1 MRLATASPAHAR
13 SIAEIYREA
22 FPESIELFFPRKPR
36 ERLLRLLALSFALL
50 FGRGAKGAVALD
62 EDGRMAGYLLYSTSR
77 GQARGSLPQAVSLL
91 ARMALGLGPVEML
104 KLMTNQLL
112 MMITVRKAKKVPKP
126 QAAILSVA
134 VLPAYQGQ
142 GVGTLLLDHAL
153 KELQGQSVGLNVRAN
168 NAAGKRLYAAAGF
181 EECGSRRD
189 LGGKW
194 LILYRP
200 PVS

>member
-62 EDGRMAGYLLYSTSR
+62 EDGRMAGYLLYSTSK
-77 GQARGSLPQAVSLL
+77 GQARGSLLQAVSLL

-112 MMITVRKAKKVPKP
+112 MMPYDGIRRFQFGDDVDKNVFHRQPFRRNFP
-126 QAAILSVA
+126 YGQILQNCMN
-134 VLPAYQGQ
+134 PRQ
-142 GVGTLLLDHAL
+142 LLLRVGQQYMYARAEQGGRAKPHAL
-153 KELQGQSVGLNVRAN
+153 QPLDHLRCLRGL
-168 NAAGKRLYAAAGF
+168 
-181 EECGSRRD
+181 CGRHF
-189 LGGKW
+189 
-194 LILYRP
+194 I
-200 PVS
+200 